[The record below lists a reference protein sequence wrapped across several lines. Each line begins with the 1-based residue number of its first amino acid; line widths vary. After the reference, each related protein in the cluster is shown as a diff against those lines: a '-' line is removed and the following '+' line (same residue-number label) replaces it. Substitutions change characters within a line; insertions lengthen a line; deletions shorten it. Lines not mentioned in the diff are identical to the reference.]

1 MRLQYNSP
9 VILTLTLVSAL
20 VVLLTG
26 SGLGESTTLTSV
38 QSWFAV
44 GGPLVSLS
52 NPLSWAHLFTHVLGH
67 AGWEHYIGNFMLILL
82 IGPILEEKYGSKDL
96 LLMIVFTAVITG
108 FLQIILFPNQVL
120 LGASGIVFMLIILG
134 SITNYQA
141 GKIPLTFI
149 LVMVLYIGKEVYSS
163 FGADQVSQFAHI
175 IGGICGAIF
184 GFVIEGGMKKTK
196 AKS

>member
-20 VVLLTG
+20 VVLLTAPG
-26 SGLGESTTLTSV
+26 SGEQMSINGL

-44 GGPLVSLS
+44 GGPLVSIS
-52 NPLSWAHLFTHVLGH
+52 NPLSWPRLFTHVLGH

-96 LLMIVFTAVITG
+96 LFMILFTALITG
-108 FLQIILFPNQVL
+108 ILQIVLFPNQVL
-120 LGASGIVFMLIILG
+120 LGASGVVFMLIILG

-141 GKIPLTFI
+141 GRIPITFI
-149 LVMVLYIGKEVYSS
+149 LVMLLYIGREVYTS
-163 FGADQVSQFAHI
+163 FGQDQISQFAHI

-184 GFVIEGGMKKTK
+184 GFLIEGGMKKK
-196 AKS
+196 AS

>member
-9 VILTLTLVSAL
+9 VILTFTLVSAL
-20 VVLLTG
+20 VVLLTAAG
-26 SGLGESTTLTSV
+26 SGEAMTINGL

-44 GGPLVSLS
+44 GRPLVSIS
-52 NPLSWAHLFTHVLGH
+52 DPLTWPRLFTHVLGH

-96 LLMIVFTAVITG
+96 LMMILFTAVITG
-108 FLQIILFPNQVL
+108 VLQIILFDNQVL

-141 GKIPLTFI
+141 GKIPVTFI
-149 LVMVLYIGKEVYSS
+149 LVMVLYVGKEVFAS
-163 FGADQVSQFAHI
+163 FGADHVSQFAHI

-184 GFVIEGGMKKTK
+184 GFVIEGGLKKK
-196 AKS
+196 AKT

>member
-9 VILTLTLVSAL
+9 VILTFTILAAIVTFF
-20 VVLLTG
+20 TG
-26 SGLGESTTLTSV
+26 MDATGPISSDSL

-44 GGPLVSLS
+44 GSPLVSFS
-52 NPLSWAHLFTHVLGH
+52 NPLTWPRLFTHVLGH
-67 AGWEHYIGNFMLILL
+67 AGWEHYVGNFMLILL

-96 LLMIVFTAVITG
+96 LLMIVFTAFITSI
-108 FLQIILFPNQVL
+108 LQIVIFPNQVL

-141 GKIPLTFI
+141 GKIPVTFI
-149 LVMVLYIGKEVYSS
+149 LVMVLYVGKEIYSS

-184 GFVIEGGMKKTK
+184 GFVIEGGMKKKKK
-196 AKS
+196 A